1 MRTPRALT
9 LAAGFLALA
18 LLPVAAAWLNQ
29 PFYLDLFR
37 RIMIFAIAAVSL
49 DLILGYGGMVSF
61 GHAAYLGVGAYAV
74 AIPAFYGIHSGLV
87 QWGLALVLS
96 GLVALVIGAISLRTS
111 GVYFIMITL
120 AFAQMLYY
128 LGISINAWGAD
139 DGMRLARKSQFAPV
153 LDLGNAYVFYYVVFG
168 ILIVLLWL
176 GHRLIHAR
184 FGLVVRAAKSN
195 EPRAGAVGFPTF
207 RYKLAAFVLAGA
219 VCGLAGALLTNQTEY
234 LTPSYM
240 HWTRS
245 GDIMVMVILGGMGTL
260 FGPVLGAIVF
270 LLLEDLLAAWTAH
283 WQAVLGPLL
292 VLIVLYARRGLWG
305 LLPGGAARHD

>member
-1 MRTPRALT
+1 MSTARVLT
-9 LAAGFLALA
+9 LAAGFVVLALV
-18 LLPVAAAWLNQ
+18 PAAAGLLNQ
-29 PFYLDLFR
+29 PFYLDLVR

-49 DLILGYGGMVSF
+49 DLILGFGGMVSF
-61 GHAAYLGVGAYAV
+61 GHAAYLGIGAYAV

-87 QWGLALVLS
+87 QWPLAVGLSA
-96 GLVALVIGAISLRTS
+96 LVALLIGAVSLRTS

-120 AFAQMLYY
+120 AFTQMLYY

-139 DGMRLARKSQFAPV
+139 DGMRLARRSQFGGA
-153 LDLGNAYVFYYVVFG
+153 LDLGNAVVFYYVVLAL
-168 ILIVLLWL
+168 LIGLLWA
-176 GHRLIHAR
+176 GHRLVHAR
-184 FGLVVRAAKSN
+184 FGLVIRAAKSN
-195 EPRAGAVGFPTF
+195 EPRMRAVGFATY

-219 VCGLAGALLTNQTEY
+219 ACGLAGALLTNQTEY

-260 FGPVLGAIVF
+260 FGPVLGAFVF
-270 LLLEDLLAAWTAH
+270 LLLEDVLAAWTVH
-283 WQAVLGPLL
+283 WQVVLGPLL

-305 LLPGGAARHD
+305 LLPGARHD

>member
-1 MRTPRALT
+1 MPGPRAVTLT
-9 LAAGFLALA
+9 VGFLALA
-18 LLPVAAAWLNQ
+18 LVPVAAALLNE
-29 PFYLDLFR
+29 PFYLDLVR

-49 DLILGYGGMVSF
+49 DLILGFGGMVSF

-74 AIPAFYGIHSGLV
+74 AIPAFYGIDSGFV
-87 QWGLALVLS
+87 QWPLAVGLSA
-96 GLVALVIGAISLRTS
+96 LVALVIGALSLRTS

-139 DGMRLARKSQFAPV
+139 DGMRLAHRSRFAGAV
-153 LDLGNAYVFYYVVFG
+153 DLADPYVFYYVVFG
-168 ILIVLLWL
+168 LLVVLLWL
-176 GHRLIHAR
+176 GHRLVHAR
-184 FGLVVRAAKSN
+184 FGLVIRAAKSN
-195 EPRAGAVGFPTF
+195 ERRMRAVGFSTF

-270 LLLEDLLAAWTAH
+270 LLLEDVLAAWTPH

-305 LLPGGAARHD
+305 LLPGDGARHD

>member
-1 MRTPRALT
+1 MPTARALT
-9 LAAGFLALA
+9 LAAGFVVLAA
-18 LLPVAAAWLNQ
+18 VPVVAGLLNQ
-29 PFYLDLFR
+29 PFYLDLVR

-49 DLILGYGGMVSF
+49 DLILGFGGMVSF
-61 GHAAYLGVGAYAV
+61 GHAAYLGIGAYAV

-87 QWGLALVLS
+87 QWPLAVGLSA
-96 GLVALVIGAISLRTS
+96 LVALLIGAVSLRTS

-139 DGMRLARKSQFAPV
+139 DGMRLARRSQFGGP
-153 LDLGNAYVFYYVVFG
+153 LDLGNAVVFYYVVLG
-168 ILIVLLWL
+168 LLVGLLWL
-176 GHRLIHAR
+176 GHRLVHAR
-184 FGLVVRAAKSN
+184 FGMVIRATKSN
-195 EPRAGAVGFPTF
+195 EPRMRAVGFATV

-219 VCGLAGALLTNQTEY
+219 ACGLAGALLANQTEY

-260 FGPVLGAIVF
+260 FGPVLGAFVF
-270 LLLEDLLAAWTAH
+270 LLLEDVLAAWTAH
-283 WQAVLGPLL
+283 WQVVLGPLL

-305 LLPGGAARHD
+305 LLPGARHD

>member
-1 MRTPRALT
+1 MPNPRTVT
-9 LAAGFLALA
+9 LGVGFFALA
-18 LLPVAAAWLNQ
+18 LVPVAAALLNE
-29 PFYLDLFR
+29 PFYLDLVR

-49 DLILGYGGMVSF
+49 DLILGFGGMVSF

-74 AIPAFYGIHSGLV
+74 AIPAFYGIDSGFV
-87 QWGLALVLS
+87 QWPLAIVLS
-96 GLVALVIGAISLRTS
+96 GAVALVIGTLSLRTS

-139 DGMRLARKSQFAPV
+139 DGMRLARRSQFGGA
-153 LDLGNAYVFYYVVFG
+153 LDLANPYVFYYLVFG
-168 ILIVLLWL
+168 LLVGLLWL

-184 FGLVVRAAKSN
+184 FGLVIRASKSN
-195 EPRAGAVGFPTF
+195 EPRMRAVGFATF

-219 VCGLAGALLTNQTEY
+219 VCGLAGALLANQTEY

-270 LLLEDLLAAWTAH
+270 LLLEDVLAAWTTH

-305 LLPGGAARHD
+305 LLAGRG